1 MSTTIATPNFAA
13 AQMPGLP
20 QQQAPSLPMKEQ
32 SPRLNVP
39 TVRNDAEVVSKVIST
54 PIKSS
59 NIAEASQESR
69 AAIAKAAQEIESFM
83 LSMGRNLNISVDGNT
98 GYHVVTVS
106 NPATGE
112 VIRQMPSP
120 ELLKMAQ
127 SLPKY
132 SGLMLNTKA

>member
-1 MSTTIATPNFAA
+1 MSTTIATPNFTSP
-13 AQMPGLP
+13 QMPALP
-20 QQQAPSLPMKEQ
+20 QQQAPSLPIEQ
-32 SPRLNVP
+32 GPKLNVP
-39 TVRNDAEVVSKVIST
+39 TVRNDAEVVAKVIST

-59 NIAEASQESR
+59 NIAEATQESR

-120 ELLKMAQ
+120 ELLKIAQ

>member
-1 MSTTIATPNFAA
+1 MSNTIATPNFTAP
-13 AQMPGLP
+13 QMPALP
-20 QQQAPSLPMKEQ
+20 QQQAPSLPMEQ
-32 SPRLNVP
+32 GPKLNVP
-39 TVRNDAEVVSKVIST
+39 TVRNDAEVVAKVIST

-59 NIAEASQESR
+59 NIAEVTQESR

-112 VIRQMPSP
+112 VIRQMPAP
-120 ELLKMAQ
+120 ELLKIAQ

>member
-1 MSTTIATPNFAA
+1 MC
-13 AQMPGLP
+13 
-20 QQQAPSLPMKEQ
+20 
-32 SPRLNVP
+32 
-39 TVRNDAEVVSKVIST
+39 
-54 PIKSS
+54 
-59 NIAEASQESR
+59 
-69 AAIAKAAQEIESFM
+69 
-83 LSMGRNLNISVDGNT
+83 NLNISVDGNT

-120 ELLKMAQ
+120 ELLKIAQ

>member
-1 MSTTIATPNFAA
+1 MSNTIATPNFTAP
-13 AQMPGLP
+13 QMPALP
-20 QQQAPSLPMKEQ
+20 QQQTPSLPMEQ
-32 SPRLNVP
+32 GPKLNVP
-39 TVRNDAEVVSKVIST
+39 TVRNDAEVVAKVIST

-59 NIAEASQESR
+59 NIAEVTQESR
-69 AAIAKAAQEIESFM
+69 AAIAKAALEIESFM
-83 LSMGRNLNISVDGNT
+83 QSMGRNLNISVDGNT

-112 VIRQMPSP
+112 VIRQMPAP
-120 ELLKMAQ
+120 ELLKIAQ

>member
-1 MSTTIATPNFAA
+1 MSTTIATPYFAA
-13 AQMPGLP
+13 PQMPALP
-20 QQQAPSLPMKEQ
+20 QQQAPSLPMEQ
-32 SPRLNVP
+32 GPKLNVP
-39 TVRNDAEVVSKVIST
+39 TVRNDAEVVAKVIST

-59 NIAEASQESR
+59 NIAEVTQESR
-69 AAIAKAAQEIESFM
+69 AAIAKAAQEIENFM

-120 ELLKMAQ
+120 ELLKIAQ

>member
-13 AQMPGLP
+13 PQMPALP
-20 QQQAPSLPMKEQ
+20 QQQAPSLPMEQ
-32 SPRLNVP
+32 GPKLNVP
-39 TVRNDAEVVSKVIST
+39 TVRNDAEVVAKVIST

-59 NIAEASQESR
+59 NIAEVTQESR

-112 VIRQMPSP
+112 VIRQMPAP
-120 ELLKMAQ
+120 ELLKIAQ

>member
-13 AQMPGLP
+13 PQMPALP
-20 QQQAPSLPMKEQ
+20 QQQAPSLPMEQ
-32 SPRLNVP
+32 GPKLNVP
-39 TVRNDAEVVSKVIST
+39 TVRNDAEVVAKVIST

-59 NIAEASQESR
+59 NIAEVTQESR

-83 LSMGRNLNISVDGNT
+83 QSMGRNLNISVDGNT
-98 GYHVVTVS
+98 GYHVVTVT

-120 ELLKMAQ
+120 ELLKIAQ

>member
-1 MSTTIATPNFAA
+1 MSTTIATPNFTAP
-13 AQMPGLP
+13 QMPALP
-20 QQQAPSLPMKEQ
+20 QQQAPSLPIEQ
-32 SPRLNVP
+32 GPKLNVP
-39 TVRNDAEVVSKVIST
+39 TVRNDAEVVAKVIST

-59 NIAEASQESR
+59 NIAEATQESR

-112 VIRQMPSP
+112 VIRQMPSQ
-120 ELLKMAQ
+120 ELLKIAQ

>member
-1 MSTTIATPNFAA
+1 MSTTIATPNFTAP
-13 AQMPGLP
+13 QMPALP
-20 QQQAPSLPMKEQ
+20 QQQAPSLPMEQ
-32 SPRLNVP
+32 GPKLNVP
-39 TVRNDAEVVSKVIST
+39 TVRNDAEVVAKVIST

-59 NIAEASQESR
+59 NIAEVTQESR

-120 ELLKMAQ
+120 ELLKIAQ

>member
-1 MSTTIATPNFAA
+1 MSNTIATPNFTAP
-13 AQMPGLP
+13 QMPALP
-20 QQQAPSLPMKEQ
+20 QQQAPSLPMEQ
-32 SPRLNVP
+32 GPKLNVP
-39 TVRNDAEVVSKVIST
+39 TVRNDAEVVAKVIST

-59 NIAEASQESR
+59 NIAEVTQESR
-69 AAIAKAAQEIESFM
+69 AAIAKAALEIESFM
-83 LSMGRNLNISVDGNT
+83 QSMGRNLNISVDGNT
-98 GYHVVTVS
+98 GYHVVTIS

-120 ELLKMAQ
+120 ELLKIAQ

>member
-1 MSTTIATPNFAA
+1 
-13 AQMPGLP
+13 
-20 QQQAPSLPMKEQ
+20 
-32 SPRLNVP
+32 
-39 TVRNDAEVVSKVIST
+39 
-54 PIKSS
+54 
-59 NIAEASQESR
+59 
-69 AAIAKAAQEIESFM
+69 M

-120 ELLKMAQ
+120 ELLKIAQ

>member
-13 AQMPGLP
+13 PQMPALP
-20 QQQAPSLPMKEQ
+20 QQQAPSLPMEQ
-32 SPRLNVP
+32 GPKLNVP
-39 TVRNDAEVVSKVIST
+39 TVRNDAEVVAKVIST

-59 NIAEASQESR
+59 NIAEVTQESR
-69 AAIAKAAQEIESFM
+69 AAIAKAALEIESFM
-83 LSMGRNLNISVDGNT
+83 QSMGRNLNISVDGNT

-120 ELLKMAQ
+120 ELLKIAQ

>member
-1 MSTTIATPNFAA
+1 MSTTIVTPNFAA
-13 AQMPGLP
+13 PQMPALP
-20 QQQAPSLPMKEQ
+20 QQQAPSLPMEQ
-32 SPRLNVP
+32 GPKLNVP
-39 TVRNDAEVVSKVIST
+39 TVRNDAEVVAKVIST

-59 NIAEASQESR
+59 NIAEATQESR

-120 ELLKMAQ
+120 ELLKIAQ
-127 SLPKY
+127 SLPKF

>member
-1 MSTTIATPNFAA
+1 MSTTIVTPNFAA
-13 AQMPGLP
+13 PQMPALP
-20 QQQAPSLPMKEQ
+20 QQQAPSLPMEQ
-32 SPRLNVP
+32 GPKLNVP
-39 TVRNDAEVVSKVIST
+39 TVRNDAEVVAKVIST

-59 NIAEASQESR
+59 NIAEVTQESR

-112 VIRQMPSP
+112 VIRQMPST
-120 ELLKMAQ
+120 ELLKIAQ

>member
-1 MSTTIATPNFAA
+1 MSNTIATPNFTAP
-13 AQMPGLP
+13 QMPALP
-20 QQQAPSLPMKEQ
+20 QQQTPSLPMEQ
-32 SPRLNVP
+32 GTKLNVP
-39 TVRNDAEVVSKVIST
+39 TVRNDAEVVAKVIST

-59 NIAEASQESR
+59 NIAEVTQESR

-83 LSMGRNLNISVDGNT
+83 QSMGRNLNISVDGNT

-120 ELLKMAQ
+120 ELLKIAQ

>member
-1 MSTTIATPNFAA
+1 MSNTIATPNFTAP
-13 AQMPGLP
+13 QMPALP
-20 QQQAPSLPMKEQ
+20 QQQAPSLPMEQ
-32 SPRLNVP
+32 GPKLNVP
-39 TVRNDAEVVSKVIST
+39 TVRNDAEVVAKVIST

-59 NIAEASQESR
+59 NIAEVTQESR
-69 AAIAKAAQEIESFM
+69 AAIAKAALEIESFM
-83 LSMGRNLNISVDGNT
+83 QSMGRNLNISVDGNT

-120 ELLKMAQ
+120 ELLKIAQ

>member
-1 MSTTIATPNFAA
+1 MSNTIATPNFTAP
-13 AQMPGLP
+13 QMPALP
-20 QQQAPSLPMKEQ
+20 QQQTPSLPMEQ
-32 SPRLNVP
+32 GPKLNVP
-39 TVRNDAEVVSKVIST
+39 TVRNDAEVVAKVIST

-59 NIAEASQESR
+59 NIAEVTQETR

-112 VIRQMPSP
+112 VIRQMPAP
-120 ELLKMAQ
+120 ELLKIAQ

>member
-1 MSTTIATPNFAA
+1 MSNTIATPNFTAP
-13 AQMPGLP
+13 QMSALP
-20 QQQAPSLPMKEQ
+20 QQQAPSLPIEQ
-32 SPRLNVP
+32 GPKLNVP
-39 TVRNDAEVVSKVIST
+39 TVRNDAEVVAKVIST

-59 NIAEASQESR
+59 NIAEATQESR

-83 LSMGRNLNISVDGNT
+83 QSMGRNLNISVDGNT

-120 ELLKMAQ
+120 ELLKIAQ